1 MVCGLAL
8 VCGTATAQPGMGGG
22 MMGGGMPPMGGG
34 MMMGGFGG
42 FGGGAVDMAPLA
54 VFQTEQLTKDLNL
67 TEQQAK
73 KIQKIYKKELDRR
86 MNHLLASGN
95 TGGGFGGMMGGGFPG
110 GGMPHMGGGFPGGGF
125 PGGGSFGGGFPG
137 AGDAQAAPAEEDND
151 SPELKAA
158 KQAYQRLEAMEETNA
173 DLKAKIKIEKKMM
186 KILNEEQYSK
196 WSAIQ
201 NRPKGMPAPRMDGV
215 EFDLNNIPEEYRE
228 QFLERMRNGR
238 PEGAPQGVPPQ
249 GAPQGFPPQGNP
261 VQ

>member
-8 VCGTATAQPGMGGG
+8 VCGSATAQPGMGGG

-54 VFQTEQLTKDLNL
+54 VFQTEQLAKDLNL
-67 TEQQAK
+67 TDQQVK
-73 KIQKIYKKELDRR
+73 KIRKIYKKELDRR
-86 MNHLLASGN
+86 MNHYLANGTS
-95 TGGGFGGMMGGGFPG
+95 GGFGGMMGGGMPPMGGGMMG
-110 GGMPHMGGGFPGGGF
+110 GGMPPMGGGMPPMGGGF
-125 PGGGSFGGGFPG
+125 PGGGSFGGFPG
-137 AGDAQAAPAEEDND
+137 MGDAQAAPAEEDTD

-158 KQAYQRLEAMEETNA
+158 KQAYERLEQMEETNA

-186 KILNEEQYSK
+186 KILDAEQYSK

-201 NRPKGMPAPRMDGV
+201 NRTKGMPAPNFDGA

-228 QFLERMRNGR
+228 QFLERMKNGR
-238 PEGAPQGVPPQ
+238 PEE
-249 GAPQGFPPQGNP
+249 APQGFPPQGQPQN
-261 VQ
+261 